1 MLSTKMVFSTW
12 PYIAIAAAVAAL
24 FWIIFNVFDQLLF
37 FSPVLVFYL
46 PSDAVTD
53 FILSNITSILL
64 GIVVSMNVYVLRHS
78 MKRKLSVSSLF
89 SGSSLSVLS
98 STCASCSSLG
108 FVLIS
113 AFGGVG
119 VTVSTFLTNYQ
130 TPLRVVSI
138 LLLIWAYYSICKKLT
153 ESCMINNA
161 STRDN
166 IKSAE

>member
-1 MLSTKMVFSTW
+1 MVFSNW

-46 PSDAVTD
+46 PSDAVAG

-119 VTVSTFLTNYQ
+119 VTVSTLLTNYQ

-138 LLLIWAYYSICKKLT
+138 LLLIWAYYSISKKLIEGCT
-153 ESCMINNA
+153 INNA
-161 STRDN
+161 LTGAN
-166 IKSAE
+166 IKPAE